1 MSSLMSLAGP
11 RTRWSPGICRSNL
24 FKVATGQKQIHW
36 QMSARVLND
45 VFSVLT
51 PPPALTPEEYDGWEY
66 RWKFFVFRPAC
77 NFIQIMPYDWIQ
89 ISLSTVLTTEGYLLA
104 GLLFYCLFAFWGSST
119 NSKKAKNWR
128 VITEILPSL
137 TVTNVS
143 VFHSGWQNTFQYT
156 SNNSLSPSKRM
167 AWY

>member
-11 RTRWSPGICRSNL
+11 RTQWSPGICRSNL
-24 FKVATGQKQIHW
+24 FKVATGQTQIHW

-77 NFIQIMPYDWIQ
+77 NLSQLCRMTESKSLSQQCWRLRAIFSLAFCSTACLHFGDRPQIPRKRRIGALLQKFSHRLLLLMFLSFIQ
-89 ISLSTVLTTEGYLLA
+89 A
-104 GLLFYCLFAFWGSST
+104 GKIPSNIRAT
-119 NSKKAKNWR
+119 
-128 VITEILPSL
+128 IL
-137 TVTNVS
+137 
-143 VFHSGWQNTFQYT
+143 
-156 SNNSLSPSKRM
+156 
-167 AWY
+167 